1 MARICRSPP
10 VGEPVMSAS
19 DTMATPVGE
28 LLLSATDHGL
38 TRVHFASRYLE
49 GADTV
54 RRRSDG
60 TNAASALLA
69 EARAQL
75 KAYFSGELI
84 RFTVPI
90 APEGTDFQRRVW
102 GLLTEIP
109 YGETISYAEL
119 ANRMGD
125 SRSVR
130 AVGAANGRN
139 PLAIV
144 VPCHRVIGSDGSLIG
159 FGGGLDRKKW
169 LLIHERSVAVGV

>member
-1 MARICRSPP
+1 MN
-10 VGEPVMSAS
+10 AS

-28 LLLSATDHGL
+28 LLLSATDDGL
-38 TRVHFASRYLE
+38 TRVHFASRHLE

-60 TNAASALLA
+60 SNAACAVLD

-75 KAYFSGELI
+75 KAYFAGDLL
-84 RFTVPI
+84 RFTLPL
-90 APEGTDFQRRVW
+90 APEGTEFQRRVW
-102 GLLTEIP
+102 TLLSEIP
-109 YGETISYAEL
+109 YGATTTYGEL
-119 ANRMGD
+119 AKRIGD
-125 SRSVR
+125 PKSVR

-144 VPCHRVIGSDGSLIG
+144 VPCHRVIGSDGSLVG

-169 LLIHERSVAVGV
+169 LLDHERSVAACALENQK